1 MRLALAIAL
10 VLAAV
15 PALADVVE
23 LKTGQRVEGT
33 LKQADQATVTIEV
46 GGQAII
52 FKAEQVRAMYYG
64 SAPSTAPV
72 AEPASDALR
81 ALKALQ
87 SAATAGV
94 TYRDYAP
101 RVTDAKIQVDR
112 YLAGKPAGPER
123 LPISKAM
130 DFYVLASSAWNAKV
144 SKSGYD
150 EVGGSPLV
158 AECPALAELMRRTDA
173 NTSVRTLGQATIRG
187 ISISISGVPDI
198 WQCASAQLAEAEKLL
213 DEKK

>member
-1 MRLALAIAL
+1 MRLALTIAL

-23 LKTGQRVEGT
+23 LMTGQRVEGT

-64 SAPSTAPV
+64 STPATALV
-72 AEPASDALR
+72 TEPAREALR

-94 TYRDYAP
+94 TYPDYAP
-101 RVTDAKIQVDR
+101 RVIDAKIQVDR
-112 YLAGKPAGPER
+112 YLAGKPAGAER

-130 DFYVLASSAWNAKV
+130 DFYLLASSAWNAKV

-150 EVGGSPLV
+150 DVGGSPLV
-158 AECPALAELMRRTDA
+158 AECPALAELIRRTDA
-173 NTSVRTLGQATIRG
+173 NTSGRTLGQATVRG
-187 ISISISGVPDI
+187 ISISTSGVPDI
-198 WQCASAQLAEAEKLL
+198 WSCAAAQLAEAEKLMA
-213 DEKK
+213 ETK

>member
-1 MRLALAIAL
+1 MRLALTIAL

-52 FKAEQVRAMYYG
+52 FPAEQVRAMYYG
-64 SAPSTAPV
+64 STPATAPV
-72 AEPASDALR
+72 AEPASQALR

-101 RVTDAKIQVDR
+101 RVIDAKIQVDR

-130 DFYVLASSAWNAKV
+130 DLASSAWNAKV

-150 EVGGSPLV
+150 DVGGSPLV
-158 AECPALAELMRRTDA
+158 AECPALAELIRRTDA
-173 NTSVRTLGQATIRG
+173 NTSVRTLGQATVRG
-187 ISISISGVPDI
+187 ISISMSGVPDI
-198 WQCASAQLAEAEKLL
+198 WSCAADQLTEAEKLMA
-213 DEKK
+213 ETK

>member
-23 LKTGQRVEGT
+23 LKTDQRVEGT

-52 FKAEQVRAMYYG
+52 FKAEQVRAIYYG
-64 SAPSTAPV
+64 SAPPTAPV

-87 SAATAGV
+87 SAATSGV
-94 TYRDYAP
+94 TYQDYAP

-144 SKSGYD
+144 SKSGYGD
-150 EVGGSPLV
+150 VGGSPLA

-173 NTSVRTLGQATIRG
+173 NTSVRTLGQATARG